1 MNDSI
6 VLVAIVCITLVCV
19 VSIVC
24 VTTYMKDKINYK
36 IKANVKDVVKSEL
49 AVTAEDQESKK

>member
-36 IKANVKDVVKSEL
+36 IKTNVRDVVKSEL
-49 AVTAEDQESKK
+49 AVTAEDKESKK